1 MEEAAKHNV
10 HTVEGHAAMKKDGG
24 VLMFCYGRFL
34 GYVTKWK
41 KPTAEQWIWLLP
53 LVQGS
58 ANICLKSQIGNIFG
72 CSVSVT
78 TIQLCLKATIDN
90 TSMNEHECLPGKLSL
105 QKQAMGQIW
114 PAP

>member
-1 MEEAAKHNV
+1 
-10 HTVEGHAAMKKDGG
+10 MKKDEG

-34 GYVTKWK
+34 GYVTKWEK
-41 KPTAEQWIWLLP
+41 QTAEQWIWLLP

-72 CSVSVT
+72 CSISVT

-90 TSMNEHECLPGKLSL
+90 TSMNEYECLPGKLYL
-105 QKQAMGQIW
+105 QKQAIGQIW